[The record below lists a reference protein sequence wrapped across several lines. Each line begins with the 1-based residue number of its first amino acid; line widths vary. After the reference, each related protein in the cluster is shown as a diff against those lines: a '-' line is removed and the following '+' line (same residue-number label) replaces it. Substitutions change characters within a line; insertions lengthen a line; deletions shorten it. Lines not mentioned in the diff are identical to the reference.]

1 MRTTSPLHAVTWSVW
16 AVAAALSVQL
26 APSRMA
32 LPVLGGIS
40 GRTSTTSNTS

>member
-26 APSRMA
+26 APSPVYVA
-32 LPVLGGIS
+32 LVIAVDRKS
-40 GRTSTTSNTS
+40 VV